1 MGGGG
6 KLNIVAIRRLEPK
19 AVLLSYSSI
28 KRYQQAE
35 QNKVLCCHLV
45 ERESW
50 CLFHSTPF
58 CGHRRGV
65 FKSKIKDSEFTTP
78 WKRNYLL
85 LKRKRSTVFSHL
97 HVSVCK
103 CDTLSD
109 SYSTETVSLARLLD
123 MFSLPSQPLGYLCP
137 FCEAMTQMSL
147 MSTWCSRLC
156 PVSLSTWHT
165 GSLHFWSLTPPPAV
179 IATLFFSHC
188 H

>member
-1 MGGGG
+1 M
-6 KLNIVAIRRLEPK
+6 
-19 AVLLSYSSI
+19 
-28 KRYQQAE
+28 
-35 QNKVLCCHLV
+35 LCCHLV

-156 PVSLSTWHT
+156 PVRPFHVAHW
-165 GSLHFWSLTPPPAV
+165 V
-179 IATLFFSHC
+179 IALLVTHSTSSCDCNIILLTLPSTC
-188 H
+188 TSC